1 MLIVFTPD
9 GVNRGMPPVFPSLLR
24 QGAAIHMRYTLIAM
38 RAAVV
43 VAALAA
49 CQQNGGGEPA
59 KTTRHDVTSW
69 VGGAER
75 AAIGD
80 LTGDGKAEIALADA
94 NRLRVVDSTGR
105 ELAATDAPAGIQVLE
120 IANGF
125 VLAGWGETRAHRGA
139 HARISAYR
147 LDGGKL
153 IESVIAEPET
163 ARAEVTAIVP
173 APDGAVLVAYYES
186 KYIVHSVLARPAAT
200 GWTSSDVASLRMA
213 IGYAYADGQL
223 AVARV
228 YGDDLHVDGDAFVLH
243 ADGTRAMIPTTRG
256 ARAIAAGDSD
266 GDGKAELFLAD
277 GWHENYAQLARGL
290 VTWVHFDGG
299 VPQSELIE
307 DLAGEFTAGKLVAA
321 DLDGDGKVELV
332 SNGNK
337 YVRVFKRSGAG
348 WTGETLGGPA
358 RDIAVGALDGER
370 GASILIVGEKS
381 EVVRPR

>member
-1 MLIVFTPD
+1 
-9 GVNRGMPPVFPSLLR
+9 
-24 QGAAIHMRYTLIAM
+24 MRRLAL
-38 RAAVV
+38 AVV
-43 VAALAA
+43 VA
-49 CQQNGGGEPA
+49 CQQNGGGEA
-59 KTTRHDVTSW
+59 TQLARRDVTSW

-105 ELAATDAPAGIQVLE
+105 ELASIDALAGIQVLE
-120 IANGF
+120 IARGL
-125 VLAGWGETRAHRGA
+125 VLAGWGESRAHRGA

-147 LDGGKL
+147 LDGAKL

-173 APDGAVLVAYYES
+173 APDGAVLVAYYDS
-186 KYIVHSVLARPAAT
+186 KYIVHSALARQAPGGA
-200 GWTSSDVASLRMA
+200 WTLTDVASIRMA
-213 IGYAYADGQL
+213 VGYAYAGREL

-228 YGDDLHVDGDAFVLH
+228 YGDDLHVDGDAFILH
-243 ADGTRAMIPTTRG
+243 ADGTRAAIPTTRG

-266 GDGKAELFLAD
+266 GDGKPELFLAD

-290 VTWVHFDGG
+290 VTWAHLDGSA
-299 VPQSELIE
+299 PHAELIE
-307 DLAGEFTAGKLVAA
+307 DLAGEYTAGKLVAA

-358 RDIAVGALDGER
+358 RDVAVGALDGER
-370 GASILIVGEKS
+370 GASILIVGDKS
-381 EVVRPR
+381 ELVRAK

>member
-1 MLIVFTPD
+1 
-9 GVNRGMPPVFPSLLR
+9 
-24 QGAAIHMRYTLIAM
+24 MRWLVL
-38 RAAVV
+38 AVLV
-43 VAALAA
+43 A
-49 CQQNGGGEPA
+49 CQQNGGAPA
-59 KTTRHDVTSW
+59 PTAQRDVTSW

-105 ELAATDAPAGIQVLE
+105 ELAAIDAPAGIQVLE
-120 IANGF
+120 IAHGL

-147 LDGGKL
+147 LDGGRL

-173 APDGAVLVAYYES
+173 APDGALLVAYYES
-186 KYIVHSVLARPAAT
+186 KYIVHSALARQGAGGA
-200 GWTSSDVASLRMA
+200 WTLTDIASIRMA
-213 IGYAYADGQL
+213 IGYAYAGAEL

-228 YGDDLHVDGDAFVLH
+228 YGDDLHVDGDAFILH
-243 ADGTRAMIPTTRG
+243 ADGTRAAIPTTRG

-277 GWHENYAQLARGL
+277 GWHENYAQNARGL
-290 VTWVHFDGG
+290 VTWVHLDGG
-299 VPQSELIE
+299 APRAALIE
-307 DLAGEFTAGKLVAA
+307 DLAGEFSAGKLVAA

-332 SNGNK
+332 SNGPK
-337 YVRVFKRSGAG
+337 YVRVFHRSGAG

-358 RDIAVGALDGER
+358 RDVAVGSLDGER
-370 GASILIVGEKS
+370 GASILIVGDKS
-381 EVVRPR
+381 ELVRPK